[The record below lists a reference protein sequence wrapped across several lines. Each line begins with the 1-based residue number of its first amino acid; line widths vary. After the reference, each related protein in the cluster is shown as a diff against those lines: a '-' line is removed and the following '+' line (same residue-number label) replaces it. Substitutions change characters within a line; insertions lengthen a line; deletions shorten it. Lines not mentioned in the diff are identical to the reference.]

1 MTMCRHGDQ
10 YLVSMI
16 TNTFVFETQQSLY
29 HNKVTLNLT
38 PEKKLSNQAC
48 NRKMD
53 FCVLKLNESHLVALK
68 YHAMD
73 VSAFLLSQF
82 TSYVN
87 DFLGPAGYKFF

>member
-1 MTMCRHGDQ
+1 
-10 YLVSMI
+10 
-16 TNTFVFETQQSLY
+16 
-29 HNKVTLNLT
+29 
-38 PEKKLSNQAC
+38 
-48 NRKMD
+48 MD
-53 FCVLKLNESHLVALK
+53 FCVTKLNESHLVALK

>member
-1 MTMCRHGDQ
+1 MP
-10 YLVSMI
+10 
-16 TNTFVFETQQSLY
+16 EKQQHLY
-29 HNKVTLNLT
+29 HNKVTLSLT
-38 PEKKLSNQAC
+38 LVQRLGNHAC
-48 NRKMD
+48 NCKMD
-53 FCVLKLNESHLVALK
+53 FCVLKSSESHLVALK